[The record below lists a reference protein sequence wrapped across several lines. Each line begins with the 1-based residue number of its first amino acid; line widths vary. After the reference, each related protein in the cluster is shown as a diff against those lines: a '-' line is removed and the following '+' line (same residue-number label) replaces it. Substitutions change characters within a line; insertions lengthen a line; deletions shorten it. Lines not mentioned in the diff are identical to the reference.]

1 MALDAQTVREPLE
14 IKQQKRGD
22 LVAEA
27 IKRLITEGNL
37 LPGDRLPREVEL
49 QQMFGVSKSTIR
61 EALKSLEV
69 QGLIKVS
76 TGPSGGGMVVEVP
89 LERTFQLLQNYL
101 FFKEVSID
109 DIYTVRQLL
118 EPELAAGAVPH
129 LTEADFA
136 ALENN
141 MSCCSPASH
150 DRRELL
156 RQRQADVD
164 FHDILAAAN
173 PNSFLRFTCE
183 LVNEMIRQLIVFGNE
198 TPRREHEKFGTANVN
213 IHRQI
218 TDAARAGDVA
228 RVRELM
234 HFHMQEARTYIKR
247 MNGKLRGR
255 LILDSD
261 IADMQ
266 QRVRSQLG
274 ANASPVSRRKAPA
287 KVAAQDDAATPRRGT
302 RKATDAHETSGE
314 SRRKPA
320 ATKTSAEGKSSR
332 ATPGKATKVTK
343 ATKAAATKT
352 ASARRVETSTPSATP
367 RKRRAPS
374 A

>member
-1 MALDAQTVREPLE
+1 MALDPQTMREPLE

-37 LPGDRLPREVEL
+37 LPGDRLPREIEL
-49 QQMFGVSKSTIR
+49 QQMFAVSKSTIR

-89 LERTFQLLQNYL
+89 LERTFQLMQNYL

-129 LTEADFA
+129 LTEDDFA

-150 DRRELL
+150 DRSELL

-198 TPRREHEKFGTANVN
+198 TPRKEHEKFGTANVN

-218 TDAARAGDVA
+218 TDAARAGDVE
-228 RVRELM
+228 RVRSLM
-234 HFHMQEARTYIKR
+234 QFHMQEARTYIKR

-266 QRVRSQLG
+266 QRVRSQSG
-274 ANASPVSRRKAPA
+274 ALAAAPTPVKTARAPRK
-287 KVAAQDDAATPRRGT
+287 T
-302 RKATDAHETSGE
+302 
-314 SRRKPA
+314 
-320 ATKTSAEGKSSR
+320 ATKV
-332 ATPGKATKVTK
+332 ATKVTAK
-343 ATKAAATKT
+343 AGVKADVKVTTKTAAKTVEKAAAKK
-352 ASARRVETSTPSATP
+352 AAAKPVATTRAAP
-367 RKRRAPS
+367 RKKG
-374 A
+374 

>member
-1 MALDAQTVREPLE
+1 MALDPQTMREPLE

-76 TGPSGGGMVVEVP
+76 TGPTGGGMVVEVP

-129 LTEADFA
+129 LTEADFE
-136 ALENN
+136 ALEHN
-141 MSCCSPASH
+141 MACCSPASQ

-198 TPRREHEKFGTANVN
+198 TPRREHEKFGTANVD

-218 TDAARAGDVA
+218 TDAAREGDA
-228 RVRELM
+228 SRVRELM
-234 HFHMQEARTYIKR
+234 QFHMQEARTYIKR

-261 IADMQ
+261 IVDMQ
-266 QRVRSQLG
+266 QRVRSHKSSSAAASAPAGG
-274 ANASPVSRRKAPA
+274 ARRKA
-287 KVAAQDDAATPRRGT
+287 AAGAA
-302 RKATDAHETSGE
+302 
-314 SRRKPA
+314 
-320 ATKTSAEGKSSR
+320 SAGRE
-332 ATPGKATKVTK
+332 
-343 ATKAAATKT
+343 AAATKRTPRRTSGEGDT
-352 ASARRVETSTPSATP
+352 AQTVKAVPKTIRATRTAGPAGPAKATKSARAKAKAGVVAKSPVARMRRVVED
-367 RKRRAPS
+367 
-374 A
+374 